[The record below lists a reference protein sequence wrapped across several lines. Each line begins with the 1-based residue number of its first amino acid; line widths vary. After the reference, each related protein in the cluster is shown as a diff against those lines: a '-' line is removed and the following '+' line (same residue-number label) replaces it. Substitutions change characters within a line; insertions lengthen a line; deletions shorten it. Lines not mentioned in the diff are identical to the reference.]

1 MPFLAGDEGEGRGGD
16 GRKQEKA
23 KQNKTIQYNKTMK
36 PFKLKPS
43 EEDTEQPML
52 NVTILTA
59 ETARL
64 KLSHGVV
71 LLDLRRERLCISKL
85 LTISKIYAIL
95 HQ

>member
-1 MPFLAGDEGEGRGGD
+1 
-16 GRKQEKA
+16 
-23 KQNKTIQYNKTMK
+23 MK
-36 PFKLKPS
+36 SFKINPS
-43 EEDTEQPML
+43 EKDTGKPML

-64 KLSHGVV
+64 KLSCGVV
-71 LLDLRRERLCISKL
+71 LLDLRRVRSCISRL